1 MDNQIII
8 KKFDEIDSTNDYLE
22 RLLKDNIKNNYI
34 VLSRSQTNGHGSKG
48 RSFISD
54 KNKGIYFSF
63 LIFYDKTKIDNCS
76 FDINDFISYL
86 TPNVCVCIKDNIKK
100 HFNICLDIKWV
111 NDLYYNAKKVVG
123 VLCKNVLDKSALI
136 IGVGIDLYE
145 NENLPNELRNKIGYL
160 FDYKI
165 DDDKLFDLILDIYK
179 DIENNL
185 YIGKILDEYFYNNLA
200 IKRQVKINNK
210 IGKVIDINKKAHL
223 LVEIDGEIKEIDSYD
238 VEFL

>member
-1 MDNQIII
+1 MDNHIVI

-34 VLSRSQTNGHGSKG
+34 VLSKSQTNGHGSKG

-63 LIFYDKTKIDNCS
+63 LIFYDKTKIDKNL
-76 FDINDFISYL
+76 FDINDFNSYL